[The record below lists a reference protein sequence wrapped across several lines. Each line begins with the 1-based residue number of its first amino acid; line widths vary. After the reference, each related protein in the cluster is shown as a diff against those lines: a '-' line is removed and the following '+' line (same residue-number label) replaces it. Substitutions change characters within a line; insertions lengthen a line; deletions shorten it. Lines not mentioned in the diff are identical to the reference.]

1 MAVIPTTWSQAD
13 RGGYNTVTNGDL
25 TTSYTAY
32 LGSNVRSVHGL
43 SAGSAYFELRID
55 ARHTSAYINLGF
67 WPASQPINTYIYNT
81 SGVVRIAPGSH
92 AVNDV
97 FGVAFDAAARLV
109 TVTRNGVTVGTSSVP
124 LITEPWHAVV
134 GDDNTTGIC
143 TMTANFGQSSFQYS
157 PPGGA
162 TPGLGPTAYTLS
174 GVTTGSTGT
183 PVQRPV
189 RAIREDTGAYVGG
202 TISNATTGAY
212 MITTNHAGEHTVV
225 AYPVTGEN
233 LPALVHRGVIP
244 I

>member
-1 MAVIPTTWSQAD
+1 MAFTPTTWNPAD
-13 RGGYNTVTNGDL
+13 KGSSCTLSNSNL
-25 TTSYTAY
+25 TTIYTTY

-55 ARHTSAYINLGF
+55 VRHTSAYINLGF
-67 WPASQPINTYIYNT
+67 WPASLPINTYIYNT

-97 FGVAFDAAARLV
+97 FGVAFDAAAQLV
-109 TVTRNGVTVGTSSVP
+109 TVTRNGVTLGTSSG
-124 LITEPWHAVV
+124 LIITEPWHAVV
-134 GDDNTTGIC
+134 GDDNTVGIC

-189 RAIREDTGAYVGG
+189 RAQREDTGAYVGG
-202 TISNATTGAY
+202 VISNAATGAY
-212 MITTNHAGEHTVV
+212 TIATNYAGEHTLV

-233 LPALVHRGVIP
+233 LPALVHHGVIP